1 MQRLAEQLKK
11 MAKDGEQ
18 PKMTREQA
26 ERLRQRAQDLL
37 DRATPEQR
45 QELER
50 IARDLAEQSAQE
62 PGSQPSSPQRPDD
75 QRADRPDQQTDQRT
89 DQQPGRS
96 QSPRDQQAGREPKA
110 GEQPPTLSPP
120 GADNAQP
127 SRDTQAQRDPQPS
140 RDQASRPGDARNPPA
155 TRSGTPGAQASRNP
169 RGPQQAP
176 TNADP
181 VDIRPRPDPAA
192 GERVIAD
199 YFNPRQG
206 PRPGTAAS
214 STLQEGVREAAS
226 GVERAIEQ
234 QAVPNQYSDLVR
246 RVFRRYVDRVQP
258 GAAPPPA
265 PSTPLEDAPD
275 LRPRSR

>member
-26 ERLRQRAQDLL
+26 ERMRQRAQNLL

-50 IARDLAEQSAQE
+50 LARDLADQ
-62 PGSQPSSPQRPDD
+62 SPQNQDGQPPTPDRPSD
-75 QRADRPDQQTDQRT
+75 QRADRPDPQSSP
-89 DQQPGRS
+89 QPGRP
-96 QSPRDQQAGREPKA
+96 QALRDQQARREP
-110 GEQPPTLSPP
+110 QPDGDQQSTQDQEPVKSPQS
-120 GADNAQP
+120 A
-127 SRDTQAQRDPQPS
+127 RDQQTPRDPQPN
-140 RDQASRPGDARNPPA
+140 RDQASRPGDATNPPA
-155 TRSGTPGAQASRNP
+155 TRSGAPGSQASRNP

-181 VDIRPRPDPAA
+181 VDIRPRPDPAQ

-206 PRPGTAAS
+206 PRTGTATS

-258 GAAPPPA
+258 GAAPPPPA
-265 PSTPLEDAPD
+265 PLEDAPD
-275 LRPRSR
+275 LRPRSP